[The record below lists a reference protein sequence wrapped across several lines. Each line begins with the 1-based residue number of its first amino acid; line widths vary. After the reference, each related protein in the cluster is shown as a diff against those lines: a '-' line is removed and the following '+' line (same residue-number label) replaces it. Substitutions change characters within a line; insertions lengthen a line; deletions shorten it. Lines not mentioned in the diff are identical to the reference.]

1 MLPLDGRSL
10 MRRVLLTVILALLGA
25 PRVLPAQCDVRV
37 LVAYYSQTGHTRI
50 MAESVA
56 AGARS
61 VVGTQVTLA
70 SVEAVDTAQLRAA
83 HAVIVGSPVQ
93 LANVA
98 VPVMEFL
105 NRWPFPDG
113 MRDKVGAAFVSG
125 GGISSGEEETQLA
138 ILRAMLIHS
147 MIVVGGGEWSQAFGA
162 SAVSDEAPWASL
174 PRGQVAGQF
183 LEKAV
188 RLGRRVATITRQLRC
203 P

>member
-1 MLPLDGRSL
+1 
-10 MRRVLLTVILALLGA
+10 MRRVLFTSILLLLG
-25 PRVLPAQCDVRV
+25 LPALVAAQCDVRV

-56 AGARS
+56 AGART
-61 VVGTQVTLA
+61 VAGTQVTLA

-98 VPVMEFL
+98 VPVLEFI

-147 MIVVGGGEWSQAFGA
+147 MIVVGGGAWSQAFGA
-162 SAVSDEAPWASL
+162 SAVSDEAPWATL

-188 RLGRRVATITRQLRC
+188 WLGRRVATITRQLRC

>member
-1 MLPLDGRSL
+1 
-10 MRRVLLTVILALLGA
+10 MRRILPTFALALLVVTG
-25 PRVLPAQCDVRV
+25 VLSAQCDVRV
-37 LVAYYSQTGHTRI
+37 LVAYYSQSGHTRI

-56 AGARS
+56 AGARA
-61 VVGTQVTLA
+61 VEGTQVTLA
-70 SVEAVDTAQLRAA
+70 SVEVVDTAQLRTAQ
-83 HAVIVGSPVQ
+83 AVIVGSPVRN
-93 LANVA
+93 ANVT

-162 SAVSDEAPWASL
+162 SAVTDEAPWASF
-174 PRGQVAGQF
+174 PRGQVAGPF

-203 P
+203 R

>member
-1 MLPLDGRSL
+1 
-10 MRRVLLTVILALLGA
+10 MRRILPTFVLALLLVPG
-25 PRVLPAQCDVRV
+25 VLSAQCDVRV
-37 LVAYYSQTGHTRI
+37 LIAYYSQSGHTRI

-56 AGARS
+56 AGARA
-61 VVGTQVTLA
+61 VAGTQVTLA

-83 HAVIVGSPVQ
+83 EAVIVGSPVR

-162 SAVSDEAPWASL
+162 SAVTDEAPWVSL
-174 PRGQVAGQF
+174 PRGQVGGPF

-188 RLGRRVATITRQLRC
+188 RLGRRVATITRLLRC
-203 P
+203 R

>member
-1 MLPLDGRSL
+1 M
-10 MRRVLLTVILALLGA
+10 MRRILLTSILALLG
-25 PRVLPAQCDVRV
+25 LPGSLLAQCDVRV
-37 LVAYYSQTGHTRI
+37 LVAYYSQTGRTRI

-56 AGARS
+56 AGARA
-61 VVGTQVTLA
+61 VAGTQVTLA

-83 HAVIVGSPVQ
+83 HAVIVGSPVHS
-93 LANVA
+93 ANLA
-98 VPVMEFL
+98 VPVMEFI

-138 ILRAMLIHS
+138 ILRAMLIYS
-147 MIVVGGGEWSQAFGA
+147 MVVVGGGEWSQAFGA
-162 SAVSDEAPWASL
+162 SAVTEEAPWAAL
-174 PRGQVAGQF
+174 PRGQVAAQF

-203 P
+203 R

>member
-1 MLPLDGRSL
+1 M
-10 MRRVLLTVILALLGA
+10 MRRILLTSILVLLGLPGL
-25 PRVLPAQCDVRV
+25 LPAQCDVRV
-37 LVAYYSQTGHTRI
+37 LVAYHSQSGRTRI

-56 AGARS
+56 AGARA
-61 VVGTQVTLA
+61 VAGTQVTLA

-83 HAVIVGSPVQ
+83 HAVIVGSPVHS
-93 LANVA
+93 ANVA
-98 VPVMEFL
+98 APVMEFI

-125 GGISSGEEETQLA
+125 GGISAGEEEAQLA
-138 ILRAMLIHS
+138 ILRAMLINS
-147 MIVVGGGEWSQAFGA
+147 MLVVGGGEWSQAFGA
-162 SAVSDEAPWASL
+162 SAVTDEAPWAAL

-203 P
+203 R

>member
-1 MLPLDGRSL
+1 
-10 MRRVLLTVILALLGA
+10 MRRVLFTSILLLFG
-25 PRVLPAQCDVRV
+25 LPGLAAAQCDVRV

-56 AGARS
+56 AGARA
-61 VVGTQVTLA
+61 VAGTQVTLA
-70 SVEAVDTAQLRAA
+70 SVEAVDTAQLRSA

-147 MIVVGGGEWSQAFGA
+147 MIVVGGGVRRFGGDGRG
-162 SAVSDEAPWASL
+162 AVGDAPA
-174 PRGQVAGQF
+174 RA
-183 LEKAV
+183 
-188 RLGRRVATITRQLRC
+188 GRRAVPGKGGAAGAPRRHGHPPAALPVSGGREGA
-203 P
+203 